1 MGFGASDLLSAVKG
15 ASIGSIVDFRVQ
27 PSVNLRKR
35 CQKIVLTAR
44 PWGRWTLPKSPKLTL
59 GQDGSVIARTARTGF
74 ERLLAETPDIRPQDM
89 AVQDRAN

>member
-44 PWGRWTLPKSPKLTL
+44 PWGR
-59 GQDGSVIARTARTGF
+59 
-74 ERLLAETPDIRPQDM
+74 
-89 AVQDRAN
+89 